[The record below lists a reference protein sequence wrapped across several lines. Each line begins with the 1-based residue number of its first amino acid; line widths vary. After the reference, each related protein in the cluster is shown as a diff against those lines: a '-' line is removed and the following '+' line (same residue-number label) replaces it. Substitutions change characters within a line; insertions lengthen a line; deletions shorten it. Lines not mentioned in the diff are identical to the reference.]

1 MAIKLRPVTKAN
13 WVQCIRLKLAPDQ
26 EGLVA
31 PNVASIAESKF
42 ESANELRAIYQDE
55 TIVGFLVYAPETET
69 DETDLYWLFRFM
81 IDVAY
86 QKQGIGRAALAL
98 AIDEITAR
106 GARKINIPYSPK
118 NLVAAKLYMSFGF
131 VSVDIAD
138 DGDMIVQKV
147 VG

>member
-1 MAIKLRPVTKAN
+1 MTIALRPVTKEN
-13 WVQCIRLKLAPDQ
+13 WIQCIRLKLAPEQ

-42 ESANELRAIYQDE
+42 EPTNELRAIYKDE
-55 TIVGFLVYAPETET
+55 TMVGFLVYAPETDTE
-69 DETDLYWLFRFM
+69 ETDLYWLFRFM
-81 IDVAY
+81 IDVDY
-86 QKQGIGRAALAL
+86 QNQGIGRAALAL

-138 DGDMIVQKV
+138 DGDVIVQKV